1 MSTIFFKYSPY
12 IISIVILSNNIPYN
26 KFRIIITPIIYN
38 DQFPILIGL
47 IKNALN
53 AITNKSRIVI
63 IGDHH

>member
-12 IISIVILSNNIPYN
+12 IISIMILSNNIPYN

-38 DQFPILIGL
+38 DQFPILISL